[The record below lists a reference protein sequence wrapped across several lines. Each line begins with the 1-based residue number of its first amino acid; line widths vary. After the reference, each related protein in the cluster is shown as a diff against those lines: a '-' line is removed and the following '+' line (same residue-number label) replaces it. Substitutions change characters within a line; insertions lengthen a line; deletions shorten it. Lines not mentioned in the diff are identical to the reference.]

1 MLRGLVNMSFN
12 QRLVSVIGITCI
24 ALAVIFSLS
33 LWGVNRLTRLQDYS
47 SAFVKLAERTEAVE
61 TQFAK
66 SQFSLATGRLP
77 DSTPLNE
84 ALTDLI
90 LIFQALRLSDP
101 DGNLTD
107 RDRADSDEALEERLD
122 DILSTV
128 VSPVAV
134 RRKAASLGIDHDYLP
149 RALAD
154 LWESEKTSK
163 ASMEREF
170 GLFIISVVDYAQH
183 LSDIRTT
190 DELRSISD
198 EHDISFHRI
207 EPYLK
212 AIPQM
217 LDAQSRGSLRF
228 LMPALW
234 SVPICGLLLSLTFWL
249 VIFRPMARQVN
260 ETQAGL
266 IEERDRAIAAEA
278 TKGEFLAVMSHELR
292 TPMNAVTGFANM
304 LRTTGLDPVQTDYV
318 ETIVESSESL
328 VAILNDILD
337 FSKFE
342 AGKLELEDHEIC
354 FDTLIQQCCSVLG
367 PSAEGK
373 KVDLVSYV
381 DPAIP
386 RRLIGDSGRMR
397 QILINLVGNAIKF
410 TDCGGVAIEVH
421 RTGHADESMVGLEL
435 LVIDTG
441 VGISPDRQDSIF
453 DAFSQA
459 DGSVTRKFGGTGLG
473 LAICR
478 KLVTAMGGVIGVH
491 SDVGAGCTFRIEL
504 SLEAVPVDAAN
515 VSGLD
520 NEQIRDKRVLVV
532 DDNALNRRV
541 FQLTLEDF
549 GAHGEAAPDAQSALG
564 VLIGAT
570 EKNDPFDLVIVDHL
584 LSGIDG
590 LAFARLVSADARLA
604 SLKLVLSSCGM
615 PIKKEALLADGFH
628 AAFMRPFRT
637 KDLHAAIVAAFN
649 EAAADNAGSGE
660 ALDLLTQ
667 QEDNGSENASAPAAE
682 NQQGA
687 FSIPGRAMRVLLAED
702 NTANQRLMV
711 TVMEKMGIITDV
723 ANNGAEA
730 LQFARS
736 FHYDAI
742 LMDVSMPV
750 LDGVEAAKR
759 IRSNDGPNLTTPI
772 VCVTANSLKGDR
784 ERYLAAG
791 MDDYLSKPVDI
802 EMLVEALMRAFSE
815 GSADDVSSDEAPAA
829 RAAGG

>member
-1 MLRGLVNMSFN
+1 MLRGVVNMSFN

-33 LWGVNRLTRLQDYS
+33 LWGVNRLTGLQNYS

-77 DSTPLNE
+77 DSAPLNE
-84 ALTDLI
+84 ALMDLI

-101 DGNLTD
+101 DSGFVED
-107 RDRADSDEALEERLD
+107 DAGHDEAFEERLS
-122 DILSTV
+122 DILDTV
-128 VSPVAV
+128 VSPADV
-134 RRKAASLGIDHDYLP
+134 RRKAVSLGIDHDDLP
-149 RALAD
+149 MALAD
-154 LWESEKTSK
+154 LWESEKTSR

-170 GLFIISVVDYAQH
+170 GLFIISVVDYVQH
-183 LSDIRTT
+183 LSEIRTT

-234 SVPICGLLLSLTFWL
+234 SIPICGLLLSLTFWL

-292 TPMNAVTGFANM
+292 TPMNAVTGFANL
-304 LRTTGLDPVQTDYV
+304 LRTTGLDPIQTDYV
-318 ETIVESSESL
+318 ETIVESSENL

-354 FDTLIQQCCSVLG
+354 FDTLIQQCCGVLG

-397 QILINLVGNAIKF
+397 QILINLIGNAIKF
-410 TDCGGVAIEVH
+410 TDSGGVAIEVH
-421 RTGHADESMVGLEL
+421 RTGDVDQGMVGLEL

-441 VGISPDRQDSIF
+441 VGISPDGQDSIF

-478 KLVTAMGGVIGVH
+478 KLVTAMGGVIGVD

-504 SLEAVPVDAAN
+504 ALEAVPMDAAKVN
-515 VSGLD
+515 GLD
-520 NEQIRDKRVLVV
+520 DEQIRGKRILVV

-541 FQLTLEDF
+541 FQLALDGF
-549 GAHGEAAPDAQSALG
+549 GAHSEAAPDAQAALG

-570 EKNDPFDLVIVDHL
+570 EKSEPFDLVIVDHL
-584 LSGIDG
+584 LPGIDG
-590 LAFARLVSADARLA
+590 LAFARLVSADARLTG
-604 SLKLVLSSCGM
+604 LKLVLSSCGM
-615 PIKKEALLADGFH
+615 PTKKDALKADGFH
-628 AAFMRPFRT
+628 AALKRPFRT
-637 KDLHAAIVAAFN
+637 KDLHAAIVGALD
-649 EAAADNAGSGE
+649 EAAVDGAS
-660 ALDLLTQ
+660 LDDAFDPLTQ
-667 QEDNGSENASAPAAE
+667 REENNTEEPLTSATE
-682 NQQGA
+682 GQQGT
-687 FSIPGRAMRVLLAED
+687 FRTPGRAMRVLLAED

-711 TVMEKMGIITDV
+711 TVMEKMGIVTDV

-750 LDGVEAAKR
+750 LDGVEAARR
-759 IRSNDGPNLTTPI
+759 IRSTDGPNMTTPI

-791 MDDYLSKPVDI
+791 MDDYLSKPVDM
-802 EMLVEALMRAFSE
+802 EKLVESLIRAFSE
-815 GSADDVSSDEAPAA
+815 GSADDVSSDKKPVV
-829 RAAGG
+829 RAAAG